1 MHCFFSP
8 ILCSQFK
15 NCLFFFF
22 FLQNLTLVK
31 VGGGKEKGIVI
42 ITFVTSEILLL
53 WFSYYL
59 FEVHLFAF
67 FSDFIFIDLIHR
79 NTQIFIFRQLA
90 AFLVFYQYIRSLG
103 KPFYIGENKS
113 YFFILTG
120 KQNTKYYQAKI

>member
-1 MHCFFSP
+1 MYFIMELLHLKEALRRNKLLFS
-8 ILCSQFK
+8 I
-15 NCLFFFF
+15 
-22 FLQNLTLVK
+22 
-31 VGGGKEKGIVI
+31 VGHLSNKKIKEKGIVI

-103 KPFYIGENKS
+103 KPLYIGENKS
-113 YFFILTG
+113 YFSILTG